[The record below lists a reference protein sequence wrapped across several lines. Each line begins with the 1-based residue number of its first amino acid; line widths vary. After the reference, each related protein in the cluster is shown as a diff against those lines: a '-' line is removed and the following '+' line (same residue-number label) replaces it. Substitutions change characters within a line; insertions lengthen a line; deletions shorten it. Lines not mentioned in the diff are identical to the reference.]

1 MYAAACTGMYVRLAA
16 RCPWW
21 PNGVSDVFID
31 QVTDTCIVFLLH
43 VVLLWTFLLAFL
55 LYSVRPECKICAC
68 FNLALF
74 LVWTIGFLLVAY
86 PRPGIHFP
94 GEGV

>member
-31 QVTDTCIVFLLH
+31 QVTDTCIVFFAPCSATLDFPASLFT
-43 VVLLWTFLLAFL
+43 LFRKT
-55 LYSVRPECKICAC
+55 RMQ
-68 FNLALF
+68 NLCLF
-74 LVWTIGFLLVAY
+74 
-86 PRPGIHFP
+86 
-94 GEGV
+94 